1 MQGVIQI
8 KETDLNPLC
17 VFIKP
22 PSIDELEKR
31 LRGRNTETEESLKRR
46 LSAAAAEISYGE
58 TPGNFDLIVVNDDI
72 DVVEQQLKEFLSP
85 HVEALAEATKSN
97 DE

>member
-1 MQGVIQI
+1 MQGVKQI

-31 LRGRNTETEESLKRR
+31 LRGRKTETEETLKRR
-46 LSAAAAEISYGE
+46 LSVAASEIAYGE
-58 TPGNFDLIVVNDDI
+58 TPGNFDLIVVNE
-72 DVVEQQLKEFLSP
+72 DVDAVEQQMKEFLTP
-85 HVEALAEATKSN
+85 HVEALNEAK
-97 DE
+97 E